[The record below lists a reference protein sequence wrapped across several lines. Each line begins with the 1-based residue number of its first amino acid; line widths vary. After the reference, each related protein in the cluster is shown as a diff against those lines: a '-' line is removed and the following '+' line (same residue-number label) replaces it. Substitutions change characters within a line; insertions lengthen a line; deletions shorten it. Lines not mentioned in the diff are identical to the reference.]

1 MAWIRKPSNASRE
14 LTSQIQPGWLPGN
27 ATARRSGNVVM
38 VDVQAIGRTEAGTGT
53 ESILTLPVGFR
64 PAANL
69 YGTSFRGY
77 RTRCLTGGALSIDAP
92 TSPVDYLSFT
102 FVTTDPMP
110 TGGA

>member
-1 MAWIRKPSNASRE
+1 MAWIRKNTNTSRD

-27 ATARRSGNVVM
+27 ATARRAGNVVM

-53 ESILTLPVGFR
+53 ISILTLPLGLR

-77 RTRCLTGGALSIDAP
+77 RTRCLTNGTLSIDAP

-102 FVTTDPMP
+102 FITTDPTP
-110 TGGA
+110 

>member
-1 MAWIRKPSNASRE
+1 MAWIRKNTNTSRD

-27 ATARRSGNVVM
+27 ATARRAGNVVM
-38 VDVQAIGRTEAGTGT
+38 VDVRAIGRTEAGTGT
-53 ESILTLPVGFR
+53 ISILTLPRGLR

-77 RTRCLTGGALSIDAP
+77 RTRCRTGGALAVDAP
-92 TSPVDYLSFT
+92 GLSVDYLHFT

-110 TGGA
+110 KGAA